1 VLSGLYAVAR
11 TLERTYGEIRAA
23 GSTSAISDTLMPFE
37 EFNALIGLE
46 ERYAADE
53 RYRA

>member
-1 VLSGLYAVAR
+1 MAR

-23 GSTSAISDTLMPFE
+23 GSTAAISDTLMPFDD
-37 EFNALIGLE
+37 FNALIGLE

-53 RYRA
+53 KYRV